1 MEQVLSLTKQ
11 RRVRHH
17 LALFNET
24 FDYYQKNCTRSNG
37 ADIID
42 RLHILRDAIYQD
54 IRMLTDTFIKV
65 MKDYPNLVRLNENKF
80 DYIFF
85 GDLHGSLIDLIY
97 LRQLYWHD
105 IEKLQQFHFVFLG
118 DYVDRGI
125 HGFEIVIYLILLK
138 LIYPNNFTIL
148 RGNHEVRW
156 LNQSFFL
163 RECELKFGNRKGSH
177 VWRILN
183 QCFTELPYA
192 ALINGNIFA
201 CHGGI
206 PRNLNSLQ
214 DIDNKI
220 PKGLIDE
227 HDNFLALQLLW
238 NDFRTKETDL
248 LFDYLND
255 VEDIP
260 NDEEQTQIDNYDLD
274 DDDDTSRE
282 IAKYYVP
289 NITRRIGYIV
299 GNKAVLH
306 FQQKHKI
313 DYIIRAHQYDRIVSR
328 QGYNVHALNHVI
340 TLFSNSNYVGGFNS
354 TACVQVSISDN
365 KVHIIALRNQDDHS
379 FNDNDMIEYEEL
391 ADIQS

>member
-1 MEQVLSLTKQ
+1 MNIFSL
-11 RRVRHH
+11 
-17 LALFNET
+17 FP
-24 FDYYQKNCTRSNG
+24 YCCCCS
-37 ADIID
+37 
-42 RLHILRDAIYQD
+42 
-54 IRMLTDTFIKV
+54 
-65 MKDYPNLVRLNENKF
+65 
-80 DYIFF
+80 
-85 GDLHGSLIDLIY
+85 
-97 LRQLYWHD
+97 
-105 IEKLQQFHFVFLG
+105 G

-201 CHGGI
+201 CHGGRMNCVVLKLNLFIIASGI